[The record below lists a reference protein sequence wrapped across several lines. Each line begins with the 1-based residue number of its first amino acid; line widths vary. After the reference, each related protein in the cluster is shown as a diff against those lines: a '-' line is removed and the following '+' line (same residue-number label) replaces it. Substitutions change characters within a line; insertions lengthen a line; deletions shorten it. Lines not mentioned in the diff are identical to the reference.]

1 MRLYSRVVRHVARVG
16 EDNRHKTFDLQI
28 SSTMKPFRLRFLF
41 LLVISFSLGRTEAL
55 TLTTK
60 TSIKGVSVQK
70 LQNFLATP
78 TNWPVIVASSVGVES
93 AASNKVDKPLI
104 VGDRV
109 REIFGL
115 PPLIPLSVVWT
126 CRQNDED
133 RLEFVS
139 PEGLE
144 NFATDCRMCFQ
155 FSPET
160 DTSATVTLSM
170 EFQPVSPLAIA
181 AIPILSLD
189 NDLAIKILLP
199 NALKRM

>member
-1 MRLYSRVVRHVARVG
+1 MSQNL
-16 EDNRHKTFDLQI
+16 
-28 SSTMKPFRLRFLF
+28 TMKTSTFRLRFLF
-41 LLVISFSLGRTEAL
+41 LLVFSFLPGRPEAL
-55 TLTTK
+55 MLTTK

-78 TNWPVIVASSVGVES
+78 TNWPVIVASSVGVEP

-104 VGDRV
+104 VGDQV
-109 REIFGL
+109 KEIFGL

-133 RLEFVS
+133 RLEFVA
-139 PEGLE
+139 PEGLA
-144 NFATDCRMCFQ
+144 NVATDCRMSFQ

-160 DTSATVTLSM
+160 DTSTTVSLSM

-189 NDLAIKILLP
+189 NALAIKILLP